1 MENHLKELLRV
12 TNTLCGKVFGLCRK
26 DVNEENR
33 KLTSLL
39 TKQIKDALQLFEHE
53 Q

>member
-1 MENHLKELLRV
+1 MEYHLKELLRE

-33 KLTSLL
+33 QLASLV
-39 TKQIKDALQLFEHE
+39 TKQIKDTLRLFEHN

>member
-33 KLTSLL
+33 QLASLV
-39 TKQIKDALQLFEHE
+39 TKQIKDTLQLLEHE

>member
-12 TNTLCGKVFGLCRK
+12 PNTLCGKVFGLCRN

-33 KLTSLL
+33 QLASLVTKL
-39 TKQIKDALQLFEHE
+39 IKDTLRLFEHK